1 MTRRPLSITSAPPR
15 RTRVPGQRAT
25 EVARRGAPACRPSS
39 AAAPW
44 FPSCAVLRRPSRAS
58 ARHPGDA
65 SGQAADPPSCEGS
78 TPAKKE
84 RTDPASCTRLLVE
97 FTPLVQQDRRW
108 RFQRRLPRN
117 VLQSAGPRSPRAWPV
132 SGTRFA
138 VTATSTTRASSGTSA
153 SACAAPSSTS
163 SALKTGSPVARA
175 ARLRPRPTARRRASF
190 ASMTW
195 ANGSKAVASAVIP
208 PEAESELAECF
219 LRESLARAV
228 ETLPERER
236 LIVSEHYFN
245 HVKFKSL
252 GERLGVS
259 EPRIS
264 QLHSRAMQRLRSAVS
279 QESLL

>member
-1 MTRRPLSITSAPPR
+1 M
-15 RTRVPGQRAT
+15 
-25 EVARRGAPACRPSS
+25 ARRGAPACRPSS

-44 FPSCAVLRRPSRAS
+44 FRSCAAPAVRRRATP
-58 ARHPGDA
+58 ATVVKR
-65 SGQAADPPSCEGS
+65 DPP
-78 TPAKKE
+78 AARKE
-84 RTDPASCTRLLVE
+84 RTDPAITRLLVE
-97 FTPLVQQDRRW
+97 FTPLVHKIVGG
-108 RFQRRLPRN
+108 FQRRLPRN
-117 VLQSAGPRSPRAWPV
+117 VLREDLVAAGMAGLWDAIRRHGDKHDEGFEWYVRVRVRGAILDELRAQDWL
-132 SGTRFA
+132 TR
-138 VTATSTTRASSGTSA
+138 RARRAA
-153 SACAAPSSTS
+153 SATTDSS
-163 SALKTGSPVARA
+163 PPRVV
-175 ARLRPRPTARRRASF
+175 RLDDVGEWEQGRCLA
-190 ASMTW
+190 
-195 ANGSKAVASAVIP
+195 IP

-279 QESLL
+279 QESLI